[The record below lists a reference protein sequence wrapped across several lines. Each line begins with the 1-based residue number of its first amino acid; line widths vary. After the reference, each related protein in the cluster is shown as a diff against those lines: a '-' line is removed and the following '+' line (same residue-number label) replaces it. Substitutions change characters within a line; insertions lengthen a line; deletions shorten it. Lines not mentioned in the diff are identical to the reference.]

1 MTSWIQ
7 RRLSGL
13 GVGWAYGKWLG
24 VVAVALAVAA
34 CDNHRTLETDDGEGA
49 SAEARAPQAGEGDDN
64 QPGAAARPTSQNQ
77 STRYRTRVYPQK
89 VEVGSTTRVHF
100 DVVANRGWK
109 VNEEFN
115 QWSLRL
121 TPETMG
127 AVQRD
132 TFETGEFDIT
142 DKRARATTS
151 VTVPEDASPGDRLNV
166 EGTATFSICTDETCR
181 IKRDEALSFG
191 LEIVDATPAPPAGSG
206 PRPYR

>member
-1 MTSWIQ
+1 MTSWIH

-13 GVGWAYGKWLG
+13 GVVRAHGKWVGLF
-24 VVAVALAVAA
+24 AVALAMIA
-34 CDNHRTLETDDGEGA
+34 CDNHRTLDTDDGEGA
-49 SAEARAPQAGEGDDN
+49 SAEARAPQAREGGDN

-77 STRYRTRVYPQK
+77 TTRYRTRVYPQK

-121 TPETMG
+121 TPETTG
-127 AVQRD
+127 TVQRD
-132 TFETGEFDIT
+132 AFEAGEFDIS

-151 VTVPEDASPGDRLNV
+151 VTVPEDASPGDQLNV

-191 LEIVDATPAPPAGSG
+191 LEIVDASPPPPGGSG
-206 PRPYR
+206 PRPYK